1 MITGIFK
8 PDIKRQSVP
17 TDRPSSCV
25 QKTHK
30 LDTYRKPSLTN
41 ELSSYMQETCKL
53 DSYRTPSPPIGEG
66 ANQITPVTKRSASHS
81 SLLKSQISYR
91 VDMDRQISVEALR
104 VTRKNI
110 PWNQFR
116 SIYLCNF
123 SITARP
129 KLTINSVK
137 QIGQGDWEESVLWDR
152 LSSVLHKEV
161 CCSSALSYVSQ
172 SDLLDRFF
180 VISSYSIAALKRYT
194 TLTGARRCLPNPI
207 LFSML
212 VKSLQNGQMWNFCL
226 NIPGAAKGLM
236 INSCS
241 GCAMPGVCSI
251 INLSAVISMGSYF

>member
-1 MITGIFK
+1 MSEKPKQRPLRAVKETAIKAIGGIFK
-8 PDIKRQSVP
+8 PGTKRQSAP
-17 TDRPSSCV
+17 TDGHSGRA
-25 QKTHK
+25 QKTRK
-30 LDTYRKPSLTN
+30 LDP
-41 ELSSYMQETCKL
+41 
-53 DSYRTPSPPIGEG
+53 YRTPSPPIGEG
-66 ANQITPVTKRSASHS
+66 ANQIKPVTKRSASHS

-91 VDMDRQISVEALR
+91 VDMDRQISAEAR
-104 VTRKNI
+104 GVTRKNI
-110 PWNQFR
+110 PWKQFR

-123 SITARP
+123 SITTRP

-180 VISSYSIAALKRYT
+180 VISSYSMAALKHYT
-194 TLTGARRCLPNPI
+194 TLTRARRCLPNLI

-251 INLSAVISMGSYF
+251 INLSVVTSMELYF

>member
-1 MITGIFK
+1 MTKK
-8 PDIKRQSVP
+8 PKQRPSRAVKETAIKAISSIIKPSTKRQREP
-17 TDRPSSCV
+17 TGEPSSRA
-25 QKTHK
+25 QKTRK
-30 LDTYRKPSLTN
+30 LDP
-41 ELSSYMQETCKL
+41 
-53 DSYRTPSPPIGEG
+53 YRTPPIGEG
-66 ANQITPVTKRSASHS
+66 TNKGANSKTPVSKPSASHS
-81 SLLKSQISYR
+81 SLTKSQAMYR
-91 VDMDRQISVEALR
+91 ADMEKLIFVEAR
-104 VTRKNI
+104 GVTRKNI
-110 PWNQFR
+110 PWGQFR

-123 SITARP
+123 SITTRP

-180 VISSYSIAALKRYT
+180 VISSYSMAALKHYT
-194 TLTGARRCLPNPI
+194 TLTRVRRCLPNPI

-251 INLSAVISMGSYF
+251 INLSVVTSMELYF